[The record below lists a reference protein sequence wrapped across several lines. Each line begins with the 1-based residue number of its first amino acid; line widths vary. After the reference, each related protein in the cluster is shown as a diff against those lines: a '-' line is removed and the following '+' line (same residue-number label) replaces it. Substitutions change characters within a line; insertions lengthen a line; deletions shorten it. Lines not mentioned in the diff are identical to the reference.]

1 LASPLQASRSYHD
14 VDFTRARA
22 AQSTVAAIRRQNRRG
37 KLSAIHK
44 SSGPLILFAAV
55 LLLATAQTA
64 GAATVGPVTDDL
76 GVIRI
81 AKGAPIQIGAYWV
94 LSGADTALGVDEKRG
109 VEIAFK
115 ELGGKVLNHPLKLNA
130 EDDGCNAEG
139 GQTAATKLA
148 ANPQTVIV
156 LGPACSSA
164 ATPGAPILWQQG
176 IVNICTACTAPA
188 LTASTRKPEYAGF
201 ARTVFSDS
209 EQGKADATYLHD
221 VSKVGS
227 VVTIH
232 DGSPYAQQLQQ
243 VFADNFKQLGGKV
256 LSQEAIAPSDVDMK
270 PLLTRIASSK
280 PDLIYFPVFT
290 AAAAQI
296 VRQARS
302 TPGLEKTALMG
313 GGSLL
318 SADFIEAAGPS
329 VVGFRIGYPDLS
341 PDAMGKNYPK
351 FVDEYK
357 KAYNEAPISG
367 YHANAY
373 DGAMLAIK
381 AIEKVAKP
389 DKDGNLY
396 IGKKALRDAVFSTKF
411 DGISG
416 PIACDPYG
424 ECSQFKASV
433 LEFTSADPKTF
444 GIGKNPKK
452 IWP

>member
-1 LASPLQASRSYHD
+1 
-14 VDFTRARA
+14 V
-22 AQSTVAAIRRQNRRG
+22 
-37 KLSAIHK
+37 SA
-44 SSGPLILFAAV
+44 AAV
-55 LLLATAQTA
+55 LLAVSQAA

-94 LSGADTALGVDEKRG
+94 LSGADTALGLDEKRG

-115 ELGGKVLNHPLKLNA
+115 DVGGKVLGHPLKLNA

-148 ANPQTVIV
+148 ANPQTAIV

-176 IVNICTACTAPA
+176 IVDICTACTAPA
-188 LTASTRKPEYAGF
+188 LTAPNRKPEYNGF

-209 EQGKADATYLHD
+209 EQGKADATYIHN
-221 VSKVGS
+221 VAKAQS

-243 VFADNFKQLGGKV
+243 VMADNFKQMGGKV
-256 LSQEAIAPSDVDMK
+256 LSQEAIAPTDVDMK
-270 PLLTRIASSK
+270 PLLTRIASEK
-280 PDLIYFPVFT
+280 PDLVYFPVFT

-296 VRQARS
+296 VRQAKT
-302 TPGLEKTALMG
+302 TPGLENTKLVG

-329 VVGFRIGYPDLS
+329 VVGFIIGYPDLS
-341 PDAMGKNYPK
+341 PEAMGKNYPK
-351 FVDEYK
+351 FVEEYK

-381 AIEKVAKP
+381 AIEKVAKE
-389 DKDGNLY
+389 DKEGNLY
-396 IGKKALRDAVFSTKF
+396 IGKKALRDAVFATKF
-411 DGISG
+411 EGISG

-424 ECSQFKASV
+424 ECSQFKPSV
-433 LEFTSADPKTF
+433 LQFTSADPKTF

>member
-1 LASPLQASRSYHD
+1 MKYSLGLANVCAAAGLVAIAHAAS
-14 VDFTRARA
+14 
-22 AQSTVAAIRRQNRRG
+22 
-37 KLSAIHK
+37 
-44 SSGPLILFAAV
+44 
-55 LLLATAQTA
+55 
-64 GAATVGPVTDDL
+64 AATVGPVTDPI

-94 LSGADTALGVDEKRG
+94 LSGADTALGQDEKRG

-115 ELGGKVLNHPLKLNA
+115 DVGGKVLGHPLKLNA

-148 ANPQTVIV
+148 ANPQTAVV

-176 IVNICTACTAPA
+176 VVDICTACTAPA
-188 LTASTRKPEYAGF
+188 LTSSDRKPEYDGF
-201 ARTVFSDS
+201 VRTVFSDS
-209 EQGKADATYLHD
+209 EQGKADATYVHD
-221 VSKVGS
+221 VAKAQS

-243 VFADNFKQLGGKV
+243 VMADNFKKMGGKV
-256 LSQEAIAPSDVDMK
+256 LSQEAIAPTDVDMH
-270 PLLTRIASSK
+270 PLLTRIASEK

-296 VRQARS
+296 LRQAKE
-302 TPGLEKTALMG
+302 TPGLEHTKLMG

-318 SADFIEAAGPS
+318 SADFIEAAGPA
-329 VVGFRIGYPDLS
+329 VVGFIIGYPDLS
-341 PDAMGKNYPK
+341 PDAMGKGYPK
-351 FVDEYK
+351 FVTQYK
-357 KAYNEAPISG
+357 KDYGEAPISG

-381 AIEKVAKP
+381 AIEKVAKT
-389 DKDGNLY
+389 DSAGNLY
-396 IGKKALRDAVFSTKF
+396 IGKKALRDAVFEIKF
-411 DGISG
+411 EGISG
-416 PIACDPYG
+416 PIACDKYG
-424 ECSQFKASV
+424 ECSQFKPSV
-433 LEFTSADPKTF
+433 LQFSSSDPKTF
-444 GIGKNPKK
+444 GVGTNPKK

>member
-1 LASPLQASRSYHD
+1 MGALLNVSAGVALLCASQA
-14 VDFTRARA
+14 AM
-22 AQSTVAAIRRQNRRG
+22 
-37 KLSAIHK
+37 
-44 SSGPLILFAAV
+44 AV
-55 LLLATAQTA
+55 
-64 GAATVGPVTDDL
+64 TVGPVTDDL

-94 LSGADTALGVDEKRG
+94 LSGADTALGLDEKRG

-115 ELGGKVLNHPLKLNA
+115 DMGGKLLGHPLKLNA

-176 IVNICTACTAPA
+176 IVDICTACTAPA
-188 LTASTRKPEYAGF
+188 LTAPTRKREYDGF

-209 EQGKADATYLHD
+209 EQGKADATYIRNVL
-221 VSKVGS
+221 KAPS

-243 VFADNFKQLGGKV
+243 VMADNFKQMGGKV
-256 LSQEAIAPSDVDMK
+256 LSQEAIAPTDVDMK
-270 PLLTRIASSK
+270 PLLTRIASEK

-296 VRQARS
+296 VRQARD
-302 TPGLEKTALMG
+302 TPGLEKTKLMG

-318 SADFIEAAGPS
+318 SADFIEAAGPA
-329 VVGFRIGYPDLS
+329 VVGFIIGYPDLS
-341 PDAMGKNYPK
+341 PEAMGKNYPK
-351 FVDEYK
+351 FVEEYK

-373 DGAMLAIK
+373 DGAMLAMK
-381 AIEKVAKP
+381 AIEKVAQT

-396 IGKKALRDAVFSTKF
+396 IGKKALRDAVFATKF

-416 PIACDPYG
+416 PIACDQYG
-424 ECSQFKASV
+424 ECSQFKPSV
-433 LEFTSADPKTF
+433 LEFTSSDPKTF
-444 GIGKNPKK
+444 GVGKNPKK

>member
-1 LASPLQASRSYHD
+1 MRLRSFISA
-14 VDFTRARA
+14 VAR
-22 AQSTVAAIRRQNRRG
+22 
-37 KLSAIHK
+37 H
-44 SSGPLILFAAV
+44 AV
-55 LLLATAQTA
+55 LPAVALAGLMAMQPA
-64 GAATVGPVTDDL
+64 MAATVGPVTDPL
-76 GVIRI
+76 GVVRI
-81 AKGAPIQIGAYWV
+81 PKGAPVQIGGMWV
-94 LSGADTALGVDEKRG
+94 ISGADTALGVDEQRG

-115 ELGGKVLNHPLKLNA
+115 DVGSKVMGHPLKLNT
-130 EDDGCNAEG
+130 EDDQCNAEG

-148 ANPQTVIV
+148 ANPQTIVV
-156 LGPACSSA
+156 LGPACSSV
-164 ATPGAPILWQQG
+164 ATPAAPILWQQG
-176 IVNICTACTAPA
+176 ITMICTACTAPA
-188 LTASTRKPEYAGF
+188 LTAADRKPEYDGF

-209 EQGKADATYLHD
+209 EQGKADATY
-221 VSKVGS
+221 VAKVAKAKT

-243 VFADNFKQLGGKV
+243 VMADNFKALGGTV
-256 LSQEAIAPSDVDMK
+256 LSQEAIAPTDVDMH
-270 PLLTRIASSK
+270 PVLTRIASEK

-296 VRQARS
+296 LRQARE
-302 TPGLEKTALMG
+302 TPGLEKTKLMG

-329 VVGFRIGYPDLS
+329 VVDFIIGYPDIS
-341 PDAMGKNYPK
+341 PEAMGKGYPK

-357 KAYNEAPISG
+357 KAYGEAPISG

-381 AIEKVAKP
+381 AIEKVGKT

-396 IGKKALRDAVFSTKF
+396 IGRKAFRDAVFAEKF
-411 DGISG
+411 QGISG
-416 PIACDPYG
+416 PIACDAHG
-424 ECSQFKASV
+424 ECSEFKASV
-433 LEFTSADPKTF
+433 LQFTAADPKTF

>member
-1 LASPLQASRSYHD
+1 MRITRNRCSSQLAKVL
-14 VDFTRARA
+14 
-22 AQSTVAAIRRQNRRG
+22 
-37 KLSAIHK
+37 
-44 SSGPLILFAAV
+44 AAV
-55 LLLATAQTA
+55 GLLVIAHAA
-64 GAATVGPVTDDL
+64 SAATVGPVTDPL

-94 LSGADTALGVDEKRG
+94 LSGADTALGLDEKRG

-115 ELGGKVLNHPLKLNA
+115 DLGGKVLGHPLKLNA

-188 LTASTRKPEYAGF
+188 LTASDRKPEYEGF

-209 EQGKADATYLHD
+209 EQGKADATYVHN
-221 VSKVGS
+221 VMKAGS

-243 VFADNFKQLGGKV
+243 VFADNFKKLGGKV
-256 LSQEAIAPSDVDMK
+256 LSQEAIAPTDVDMH
-270 PLLTRIASSK
+270 PVLTRIASEK

-296 VRQARS
+296 VRQAKE
-302 TPGLEKTALMG
+302 TPGLEKTKLMG

-329 VVGFRIGYPDLS
+329 VVGFIIGYPDLS
-341 PDAMGKNYPK
+341 PEAMGKGYPK

-373 DGAMLAIK
+373 DGAMLAVK
-381 AIEKVAKP
+381 AIEKVAKS

-396 IGKKALRDAVFSTKF
+396 IGKRALRDAVFAEKF
-411 DGISG
+411 EGISG
-416 PIACDPYG
+416 PIACDKYG
-424 ECSQFKASV
+424 ECSQFKPSV
-433 LEFTSADPKTF
+433 LQFSSSDPKTF
-444 GIGKNPKK
+444 GIGQNPKK

>member
-1 LASPLQASRSYHD
+1 LNTILRLCAIAALLCLAQA
-14 VDFTRARA
+14 T
-22 AQSTVAAIRRQNRRG
+22 G
-37 KLSAIHK
+37 
-44 SSGPLILFAAV
+44 AV
-55 LLLATAQTA
+55 
-64 GAATVGPVTDDL
+64 TVGPVTDDL

-94 LSGADTALGVDEKRG
+94 LSGADTALGLDEKRG

-115 ELGGKVLNHPLKLNA
+115 EVGGKILGHPLKLNA

-176 IVNICTACTAPA
+176 IVDICTACTAPA
-188 LTASTRKPEYAGF
+188 LTAPERKPEYAGF
-201 ARTVFSDS
+201 SRTVFSDS
-209 EQGKADATYLHD
+209 EQGKADATYVHD
-221 VSKVGS
+221 VVKAQS
-227 VVTIH
+227 VVTVH

-243 VFADNFKQLGGKV
+243 VFADNFKKMGGKV
-256 LSQEAIAPSDVDMK
+256 LSQEAVAPTDVDMH
-270 PLLTRIASSK
+270 PLLTRIASEK

-296 VRQARS
+296 VRQAKE
-302 TPGLEKTALMG
+302 TPGLEHAKLMG

-329 VVGFRIGYPDLS
+329 VVGFIIGYPDLS
-341 PDAMGKNYPK
+341 PEAMGKNYPK
-351 FVDEYK
+351 FVEAYK
-357 KAYNEAPISG
+357 KDYGEAPISG

-381 AIEKVAKP
+381 AIQKVAKE

-396 IGKKALRDAVFSTKF
+396 IGKKALRDAVFAEKF

-424 ECSQFKASV
+424 ECSQFKPSV
-433 LEFTSADPKTF
+433 LEFTSSDPKTF

>member
-1 LASPLQASRSYHD
+1 MGTM
-14 VDFTRARA
+14 FT
-22 AQSTVAAIRRQNRRG
+22 
-37 KLSAIHK
+37 KLGHALLRL
-44 SSGPLILFAAV
+44 GAAV
-55 LLLATAQTA
+55 VMLSVGHAAT
-64 GAATVGPVTDDL
+64 AATVGPVTDDI

-94 LSGADTALGVDEKRG
+94 LSGADTALGLDEKRG

-115 ELGGKVLNHPLKLNA
+115 DMGGKLLDHPLKLNA

-156 LGPACSSA
+156 VGPACSSA
-164 ATPGAPILWQQG
+164 ATPGAPILWQAG
-176 IVNICTACTAPA
+176 IVDICTACTAPK
-188 LTASTRKPEYAGF
+188 LTASDRKPEYAGF

-209 EQGKADATYLHD
+209 EQGKADATYARD
-221 VSKVGS
+221 VAKMQS

-243 VFADNFKQLGGKV
+243 VFADNFKAMGGKV
-256 LSQEAIAPSDVDMK
+256 LSQEAIAPSDVDMH
-270 PLLTRIASSK
+270 PLLTRIASEK

-296 VRQARS
+296 LRQAKE

-313 GGSLL
+313 GGSLA

-341 PDAMGKNYPK
+341 PEAMGKNYPK
-351 FVDEYK
+351 FVEEYK
-357 KAYNEAPISG
+357 KAYGEAPISG

-373 DGAMLAIK
+373 DGAMLAMK
-381 AIEKVAKP
+381 AIVAVAKT
-389 DKDGNLY
+389 DSAGNLY
-396 IGKKALRDAVFSTKF
+396 IGKKALRDAVFATKF

-416 PIACDPYG
+416 PIACDAYG
-424 ECSQFKASV
+424 ECSQFKPSV

-444 GIGKNPKK
+444 SIGKNPKK

>member
-1 LASPLQASRSYHD
+1 MGALLKWSAGIALLCVSQ
-14 VDFTRARA
+14 
-22 AQSTVAAIRRQNRRG
+22 VA
-37 KLSAIHK
+37 
-44 SSGPLILFAAV
+44 
-55 LLLATAQTA
+55 T
-64 GAATVGPVTDDL
+64 AATVGPVTDDL

-94 LSGADTALGVDEKRG
+94 LSGADTALGLDEKRG

-115 ELGGKVLNHPLKLNA
+115 DMGGKLLGHPLKLNA

-176 IVNICTACTAPA
+176 IVDICTACTAPA
-188 LTASTRKPEYAGF
+188 LTAPTRKKEYDGF

-209 EQGKADATYLHD
+209 EQGKADATYVHD
-221 VSKVGS
+221 VLKVSS

-243 VFADNFKQLGGKV
+243 VMANNFKQLGGKV
-256 LSQEAIAPSDVDMK
+256 LSQEAIAPTDVDMK
-270 PLLTRIASSK
+270 PLLTRIASEK

-302 TPGLEKTALMG
+302 TPGLEKTKLMG

-318 SADFIEAAGPS
+318 SADFIEAAGPV
-329 VVGFRIGYPDLS
+329 VVGFIIGYPDLS
-341 PDAMGKNYPK
+341 PEAMGQNYPK
-351 FVDEYK
+351 FVEEYR

-373 DGAMLAIK
+373 DGAMLAMK
-381 AIEKVAKP
+381 AIEKVAKT
-389 DKDGNLY
+389 DNDGNLY
-396 IGKKALRDAVFSTKF
+396 IGKKALRDAVFATKF

-416 PIACDPYG
+416 PIACDQYG
-424 ECSQFKASV
+424 ECSQFKPSV
-433 LEFTSADPKTF
+433 LEFTSSDPKTF
-444 GIGKNPKK
+444 GVGKNPKK

>member
-1 LASPLQASRSYHD
+1 LRITFNKCGPALAKVL
-14 VDFTRARA
+14 
-22 AQSTVAAIRRQNRRG
+22 
-37 KLSAIHK
+37 
-44 SSGPLILFAAV
+44 AAV
-55 LLLATAQTA
+55 GLLAIAHA
-64 GAATVGPVTDDL
+64 ASAATVGPVTDPL

-94 LSGADTALGVDEKRG
+94 LSGADTALGLDEKRG

-115 ELGGKVLNHPLKLNA
+115 DLGGKVQGHPLKLNA

-176 IVNICTACTAPA
+176 VVDICTACTAPA
-188 LTASTRKPEYAGF
+188 LTAADRKPEYEGF

-209 EQGKADATYLHD
+209 EQGKADATYVHN
-221 VSKVGS
+221 VVKAGS

-243 VFADNFKQLGGKV
+243 VFADNFKKLGGKV
-256 LSQEAIAPSDVDMK
+256 LSQEAVAPTDVDMH
-270 PLLTRIASSK
+270 PVLTRIASEK

-296 VRQARS
+296 LRQAKE
-302 TPGLEKTALMG
+302 TPGLEKIKLMG

-329 VVGFRIGYPDLS
+329 VVGFIIGYPDLS
-341 PDAMGKNYPK
+341 PEAMGKGYPK
-351 FVDEYK
+351 FVEDYK

-381 AIEKVAKP
+381 AIEKVAKS

-396 IGKKALRDAVFSTKF
+396 IGKKALRDAVFAEKF
-411 DGISG
+411 EGISG
-416 PIACDPYG
+416 PIACDKYG
-424 ECSQFKASV
+424 ECSQFKPSI
-433 LEFTSADPKTF
+433 LQFSSSDPKTF
-444 GIGKNPKK
+444 GIGQNPKK